1 MTTPSLKRVRFPLAS
16 GAQEALRALEAR
28 NDRTARTIKRLFALP
43 DLTRTDNSPVK
54 IVVDEI
60 LNLARFRT
68 FDLIEIP
75 EVVSVRENFDLL
87 NTPSDHPARSA
98 SDTYYLSGDPRDGWL
113 LRTQTTTMWP
123 YYLASSD
130 VRARLQ
136 EQGVISAVCHGRVF
150 RNDEVDRTH
159 YPCFHQIDGLHIV
172 HKRHGVIQKQDLIDV
187 LVGIARAV
195 YGADVETQVSED
207 RFPFTDPS
215 VELAVKL
222 GGRWLEILG
231 AGCVHP
237 QVLRNFNL
245 DPSECSGW
253 AFGFGIDR
261 LAMVK
266 MEIPDIRVLW
276 SEDPRIKAQFTNL
289 DSRYEPVSNYPSTF
303 RDITFVIPKSLS
315 LNRFFEVVRE
325 EGIVSGEDAVEEV
338 TLVDQY
344 ENDAKFGADNKSYS
358 FRMVY
363 RSNARTLTN
372 TEVNET
378 QERIRSAVERE
389 LGATLR

>member
-1 MTTPSLKRVRFPLAS
+1 MTTPSLKRVHFPLAS

-87 NTPSDHPARSA
+87 NTPSDHTARSA

-123 YYLASSD
+123 FYLASSD

-187 LVGIARAV
+187 LVGIARSV

-245 DPSECSGW
+245 DPSEYSGW

-325 EGIVSGEDAVEEV
+325 EGIVSGEDAIEEV

-358 FRMVY
+358 FRIVY

>member
-1 MTTPSLKRVRFPLAS
+1 MTSLPLNKVLFPLS
-16 GAQEALRALEAR
+16 PGADDALRGLEAR

-43 DLTRTDNSPVK
+43 DLTRTVNSPVK
-54 IVVDEI
+54 IIVDAI
-60 LNLARFRT
+60 LNLDRFKT

-87 NTPSDHPARSA
+87 NTPSDHPARSP
-98 SDTYYLSGDPRDGWL
+98 SDTYYLSGNTADGWL

-123 YYLASSD
+123 YYLGSPE
-130 VRARLQ
+130 VRAKLQ
-136 EQGVISAVCHGRVF
+136 EQGTLSAVCHGRVF

-172 HKRHGVIQKQDLIDV
+172 HRRHGLIQKDDLIDV

-195 YGADVETQVSED
+195 YGSDVETQVTED

-222 GGRWLEILG
+222 RDRWLEILG

-245 DPSECSGW
+245 DPAEYSGW

-276 SEDPRIKAQFTNL
+276 SEDPRIKSQFTGL
-289 DSRYEPVSNYPSTF
+289 DSRYQPVSNYPSTF
-303 RDITFVIPKSLS
+303 RDITFVIPKALS

-325 EGIVSGEDAVEEV
+325 EGIVSGEDAIEEV

-358 FRMVY
+358 FRIVY
-363 RSNARTLTN
+363 RSNSRTLTN
-372 TEVNET
+372 SEVNET
-378 QERIRSAVERE
+378 QDRIRSAVERE